1 MILDK
6 VLRLFY
12 KAVNNIKSRWLLN
25 RLVGSQEIIEVMLFD
40 QITCKT
46 ENYSVEMSKVFHKV
60 PSNLQTNFEFFF
72 SYSSKP
78 AAGK

>member
-25 RLVGSQEIIEVMLFD
+25 RLVGSQEIIGHVVWSD
-40 QITCKT
+40 YTQD
-46 ENYSVEMSKVFHKV
+46 
-60 PSNLQTNFEFFF
+60 
-72 SYSSKP
+72 
-78 AAGK
+78 

>member
-25 RLVGSQEIIEVMLFD
+25 RLVGS
-40 QITCKT
+40 KT
-46 ENYSVEMSKVFHKV
+46 ENYSVKMTEV
-60 PSNLQTNFEFFF
+60 
-72 SYSSKP
+72 SKP
-78 AAGK
+78 ATGK